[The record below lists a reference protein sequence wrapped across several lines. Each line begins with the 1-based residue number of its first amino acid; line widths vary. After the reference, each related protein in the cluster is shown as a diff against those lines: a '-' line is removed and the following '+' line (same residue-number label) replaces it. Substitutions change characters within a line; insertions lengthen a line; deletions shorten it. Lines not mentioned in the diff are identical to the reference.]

1 MRSLLNLR
9 MQFCFQ
15 LIPGLSLE
23 KITSYNT
30 WQADTTVLGNF
41 QNTMETEEVQAII
54 DAINRVEVFIF

>member
-1 MRSLLNLR
+1 

-41 QNTMETEEVQAII
+41 QNTMETEEVQAVQAII